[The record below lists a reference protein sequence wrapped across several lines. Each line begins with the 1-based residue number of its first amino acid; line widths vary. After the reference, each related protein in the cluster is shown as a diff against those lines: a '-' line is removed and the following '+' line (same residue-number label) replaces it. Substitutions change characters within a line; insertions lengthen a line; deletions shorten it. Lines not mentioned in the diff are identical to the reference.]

1 MNNLRTFSG
10 ASKLKQAAL
19 AFIASH
25 LTRDDER
32 RDLDKIFKEIDIDGD
47 GNLSKEEILLGYEK
61 HFGIPISEEQVDDMF
76 RRIDLDGNGTIDYTE
91 FVMATMEEQN
101 LITDQRLKQAFEL
114 FDTDKSGALSP
125 DEIKE
130 VLCFDSAIAP
140 EEVDRIIAEV
150 DENGDGEI

>member
-1 MNNLRTFSG
+1 MF
-10 ASKLKQAAL
+10 
-19 AFIASH
+19 
-25 LTRDDER
+25 
-32 RDLDKIFKEIDIDGD
+32 
-47 GNLSKEEILLGYEK
+47 EK
-61 HFGIPISEEQVDDMF
+61 
-76 RRIDLDGNGTIDYTE
+76 IDLDGNGTIDYTE

-114 FDTDKSGALSP
+114 FDADKSGALSP

-130 VLCFDSAIAP
+130 VLCFDSGVDP